1 MNEIYLQTK
10 AVRRAADYAPSSS
23 QEEMLEQAEK
33 DSALFQEHD
42 HMPREVALELL
53 LVPAGQGRQTNR
65 QRKTYLAA
73 LERRY
78 LPQASPKPGEYKMAA
93 RFNAAELKQLA
104 NWLRRAINL
113 KKHCERKLKDPRITG
128 HKEADALLALYGQ
141 RLNLAETIAEE
152 IAVVLKSRNVRIKS
166 KYGQI

>member
-1 MNEIYLQTK
+1 MNEIYLQTR
-10 AVRRAADYAPSSS
+10 AVRRAADYAPSPS
-23 QEEMLEQAEK
+23 QKEMLEQAEK

-42 HMPREVALELL
+42 HMPREVASELL
-53 LVPAGQGRQTNR
+53 RCAGRQTAR

-113 KKHCERKLKDPRITG
+113 KKHCERKLKSPRITG
-128 HKEADALLALYGQ
+128 HKEAEALLALYGQ
-141 RLNLAETIAEE
+141 RLNLAEAIAEE
-152 IAVVLKSRNVRIKS
+152 IAVVLKSRNVRI
-166 KYGQI
+166 